1 MTGNFRS
8 SVIPQSTSTV
18 LTHTHNTQLLGATV
32 YATEPLQYGILI
44 VVALWTNLLQS
55 HIIITHTILS

>member
-8 SVIPQSTSTV
+8 SVIPRNTSTV

-32 YATEPLQYGILI
+32 YATEPLQYGILQCLV
-44 VVALWTNLLQS
+44 VVALWTNLLKATYS
-55 HIIITHTILS
+55 HTLS